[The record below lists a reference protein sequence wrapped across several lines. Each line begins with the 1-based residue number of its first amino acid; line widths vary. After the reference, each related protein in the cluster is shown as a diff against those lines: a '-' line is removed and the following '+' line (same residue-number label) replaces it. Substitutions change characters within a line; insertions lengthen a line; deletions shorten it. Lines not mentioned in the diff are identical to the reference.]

1 MKILTY
7 ILISAAIV
15 LAVYNTSK
23 LDFDNLFEGDSS
35 IAVISILAAGCVIVL
50 LVILQI
56 SRKIAKK
63 KSR

>member
-15 LAVYNTSK
+15 LAVYNATK

-35 IAVISILAAGCVIVL
+35 IAVISILAGGCVIVL
-50 LVILQI
+50 LLILQV

-63 KSR
+63 KSK

>member
-7 ILISAAIV
+7 ILISAAII
-15 LAVYNTSK
+15 LSVYNATK
-23 LDFDNLFEGDSS
+23 LDFDNLFEGESS

-50 LVILQI
+50 LVILQV

-63 KSR
+63 KSK